1 MEGQKEERTTSSD
14 GKFSF
19 DEIFDYIVAN
29 KYPEALTKA
38 EKNSLRKRSKFFR
51 VTGKD
56 LYYVGGG
63 KMFYKFYN
71 DRL

>member
-1 MEGQKEERTTSSD
+1 MEASTSSVNRSAE

-19 DEIFDYIVAN
+19 NEIFDYIVAT

-38 EKNSLRKRSKFFR
+38 EKNSLRKRCKFFR

-63 KMFYKFYN
+63 KMFKFS
-71 DRL
+71 R